1 MVSLVSNEIMLDR
14 SFVGQR
20 LKDAG
25 INSINLVLLTTPEIL
40 WQFDLSIDLNKADW
54 VFKMSQH

>member
-25 INSINLVLLTTPEIL
+25 INSINLVLLTTHEIL
-40 WQFDLSIDLNKADW
+40 CQFDLSIDLN
-54 VFKMSQH
+54 